1 MSFMCGGL
9 DDSVGAVKVIDAI
22 QQAESGGDAVR
33 LAVSIE
39 GRIKG
44 GLSDFKLLAGL
55 GVVARGEGSGE
66 LVSDFLQVDFGSHVL
81 GGARTSFH
89 PQFIPSTSF
98 NQKFRQGF

>member
-1 MSFMCGGL
+1 MCVRLGV
-9 DDSVGAVKVIDAI
+9 SVGAVEVIDAI

-39 GRIKG
+39 GGIKG
-44 GLSDFKLLAGL
+44 RLRDLKLLAGL

-66 LVSDFLQVDFGSHVL
+66 LVSDFSQVDFGGHVL

-89 PQFIPSTSF
+89 HEFIPSTSF
-98 NQKFRQGF
+98 NRKFRQGF